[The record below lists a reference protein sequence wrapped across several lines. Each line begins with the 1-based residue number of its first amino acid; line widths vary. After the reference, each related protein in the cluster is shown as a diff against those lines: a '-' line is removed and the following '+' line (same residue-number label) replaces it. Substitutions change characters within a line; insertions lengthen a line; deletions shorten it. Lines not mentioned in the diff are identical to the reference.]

1 MTYHKN
7 YLNNKII
14 QINNLI
20 LHNRNNILQYEFY
33 SNTYLINNLP
43 IKTKKI
49 KVSKYRKF
57 NKYYKKKNWYI
68 FNTILK
74 YNYTDP
80 THSFFS

>member
-1 MTYHKN
+1 MKYHKN

-68 FNTILK
+68 FNIILK
-74 YNYTDP
+74 YIK
-80 THSFFS
+80 FK

>member
-1 MTYHKN
+1 MKYHKN

-33 SNTYLINNLP
+33 SNSYLINNLP

-74 YNYTDP
+74 YIK
-80 THSFFS
+80 FK

>member
-1 MTYHKN
+1 MKYHKN

-20 LHNRNNILQYEFY
+20 LHNRNNILQSEFH
-33 SNTYLINNLP
+33 SNNYLTNNLP

-57 NKYYKKKNWYI
+57 NKYYKNKNWYI

-74 YNYTDP
+74 YIK
-80 THSFFS
+80 FK